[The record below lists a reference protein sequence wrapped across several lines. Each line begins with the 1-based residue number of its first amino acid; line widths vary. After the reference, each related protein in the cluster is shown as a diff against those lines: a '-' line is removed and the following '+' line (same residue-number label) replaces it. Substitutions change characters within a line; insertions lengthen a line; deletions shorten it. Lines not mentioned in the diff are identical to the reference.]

1 MYLFHM
7 ERFSLIQ
14 GEFCNFKI
22 WYNLFHSEEKAYF
35 YLIKFICNYSE
46 PSPKIM
52 SALPEKAAVNAS
64 NALMPCLLPV
74 LMNDINLT

>member
-1 MYLFHM
+1 M

-35 YLIKFICNYSE
+35 YLIKFILVKQYV
-46 PSPKIM
+46 M
-52 SALPEKAAVNAS
+52 L
-64 NALMPCLLPV
+64 
-74 LMNDINLT
+74 

>member
-1 MYLFHM
+1 MKVKFENVPNMKLAGFKT
-7 ERFSLIQ
+7 RASFDNASKVLP
-14 GEFCNFKI
+14 EFWKNC
-22 WYNLFHSEEKAYF
+22 
-35 YLIKFICNYSE
+35 CNYSE